1 MLDATPKNQPL
12 TFVADCDNHYLVVIA
27 RSCQGAAKRA
37 ARETAAGSKEGKRE
51 TKVCALCIPDASTG
65 RAVCI
70 PEGFAERV
78 LCIPDGSAGRTG
90 CIRHSTF
97 GSQPLS
103 IHTLTNFVSVS
114 RLESTLTK
122 TSRKSIKTR
131 DFKSFRIRSYAT
143 RLHKPL
149 IKQHLHI
156 HGGRG
161 EGALCLIILLYLL
174 CLLPP
179 PGSNVAVRPDP
190 SLSTFNCGLLT
201 LLPQPATGE
210 TRFPPHT
217 SNPIGRRVPG
227 LRGWL

>member
-37 ARETAAGSKEGKRE
+37 ARETAAGQGKATGE
-51 TKVCALCIPDASTG
+51 TKMCALCIPDASTG

-70 PEGFAERV
+70 P
-78 LCIPDGSAGRTG
+78 DGSAGRAG

-97 GSQPLS
+97 GPQPLS
-103 IHTLTNFVSVS
+103 IHTLTNFASVS
-114 RLESTLTK
+114 PLESALTK

-143 RLHKPL
+143 PLHKSL
-149 IKQHLHI
+149 IKKHLKI

-161 EGALCLIILLYLL
+161 EGVLCLIILLYLL
-174 CLLPP
+174 CLLLP
-179 PGSNVAVRPDP
+179 PGRNGAIRRDLL
-190 SLSTFNCGLLT
+190 LSTFNCGLLT
-201 LLPQPATGE
+201 LLPQPATRE
-210 TRFPPHT
+210 TRLPRRT
-217 SNPIGRRVPG
+217 SNAIGKRVPG
-227 LRGWL
+227 QRGWL